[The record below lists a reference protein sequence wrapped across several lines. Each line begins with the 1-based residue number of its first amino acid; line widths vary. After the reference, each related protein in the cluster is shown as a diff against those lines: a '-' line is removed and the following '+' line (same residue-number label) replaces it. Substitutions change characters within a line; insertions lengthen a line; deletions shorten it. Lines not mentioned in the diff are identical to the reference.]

1 MFQHIK
7 CYDGGEMHAPSG
19 KKSSTGAFF
28 KKNQGGEDS
37 TNGFR
42 KDTI

>member
-1 MFQHIK
+1 
-7 CYDGGEMHAPSG
+7 MHAPSG